1 MNWNIFKKFIGIG
14 AINIIVIILFLLL
27 LEITFRLIFPEFKND
42 IHSDKITSGK
52 FKRYSNFFG
61 YEIRSLKQEQNINIK
76 KNKKI
81 VIVLGDS
88 ISDGF
93 GHAYY
98 DIWWNQLERL
108 LKIKNK
114 EYKFISISGFG
125 NNFADNIFNGMNLI
139 SKLKNNGLK
148 PYKIIYQFNFNDIQP
163 SKREDLNK
171 KNYSANKFN
180 FSKWRYEYLNQS
192 VFARVIQHYGGIIRR
207 NTSGSCEERD
217 LDALGPY
224 TWTFGSK
231 NKSAEAQEYWR
242 IFAKNI
248 KQFEEFLTN
257 NNINFEIVLSPILYE
272 IDQSNIHPYYNF
284 LNFNFE
290 CATIDPYKKLED
302 ISITNKIKIYDPTNY
317 LRLMFANRIADNNFE
332 PFYFNADDNHITPLA
347 SRHLAEFIA
356 KEWIE

>member
-272 IDQSNIHPYYNF
+272 IDQSNRNLPNNKRTQLIKYKSNSNF
-284 LNFNFE
+284 TIGKFLSYIIVSLITFVALIIILDTFKSPLSVFFPNLELILFNLFE
-290 CATIDPYKKLED
+290 T
-302 ISITNKIKIYDPTNY
+302 
-317 LRLMFANRIADNNFE
+317 LRDLTLFAKDLR
-332 PFYFNADDNHITPLA
+332 
-347 SRHLAEFIA
+347 
-356 KEWIE
+356 